1 MNIGGMYIPNIERA
15 IFKDKEEAGVG
26 LIIRVAE
33 GLLIAVMSKRS
44 LCMNPTKLR
53 WLLLTADRVLSFANY
68 QIYEGTYDLFASGKI
83 INSIQL
89 MPRYIWSVFS
99 LPFVYIIYFE
109 LYLYIVSVSCS
120 QRAYLHKQN
129 FWVHVKLCMW
139 TPDICSYVT
148 KTMYRF
154 STVGLMNCSFTIFD
168 MKVILCV

>member
-1 MNIGGMYIPNIERA
+1 MNRGGMYILNIERA

-26 LIIRVAE
+26 LIIRVAQ

-44 LCMNPTKLR
+44 LFMNPTKSR

-99 LPFVYIIYFE
+99 LPFGICVYNLLQTVFI
-109 LYLYIVSVSCS
+109 LSVCS
-120 QRAYLHKQN
+120 VATVHICINKN
-129 FWVHVKLCMW
+129 FSPCKVVHVNSRYVF
-139 TPDICSYVT
+139 ICHQNNV
-148 KTMYRF
+148 KTEY
-154 STVGLMNCSFTIFD
+154 SWIDEL
-168 MKVILCV
+168 